1 MRDDV
6 LESYTSWVSLI
17 RNAWDQRCFGFGFS
31 SDLVIFALYSLAEHP
46 KAKKIWNFK
55 CANEHFPWTSGWCSK
70 NFGFWISD
78 FRVWAVQ
85 LVLATMNWLVNRHH
99 TRCLKLDCPGRVTI
113 RDDYFSL
120 ILYYCHI
127 WWSVN
132 CQSRL
137 FRYCLVT
144 VCASSRPFWQRAQQ
158 IRVNKLLLLLPL
170 KLFWLSTLTYWMYF
184 ILFFK

>member
-1 MRDDV
+1 MCQWAFPLNVRLV
-6 LESYTSWVSLI
+6 LQKFWI
-17 RNAWDQRCFGFGFS
+17 
-31 SDLVIFALYSLAEHP
+31 
-46 KAKKIWNFK
+46 
-55 CANEHFPWTSGWCSK
+55 
-70 NFGFWISD
+70 WISD

-85 LVLATMNWLVNRHH
+85 LVLFNLYNCIKMNIKLNWLVNRHH